1 MTELFL
7 EHSCVLSACIGRQ
20 PKDQSDALLRPQGSG
35 VTSTLEPLSLTFI
48 LQNANER
55 NSYGRQTHASA
66 LIQLTERKKMDQV
79 LLLQERIELAT
90 RIGESHYREFKSAIE
105 GPPNEKKKRSAK
117 EICADISKTLVAF
130 ANADGGELYVG
141 IEDDGTVT
149 GLMHSSEELDTLRN
163 AYKTHVHADTPLP
176 RPQIS
181 LVEIKEKSV
190 LYFSISKGDQYA
202 YLTSDGKCL
211 KRLDL
216 ESIPVGSEKIQAERL
231 EHSSRTWDRTVESS
245 ATLDDLDFPL
255 LQQISNQIAYGVT
268 AEKCLQHLGLAEFTP
283 SGLKLK
289 SAALL
294 LFAKDVR
301 KFHPGCFVRIF
312 TIDGKERR
320 SGEAFNVIKDDI
332 VADSV
337 IKLVDS
343 AWERLSYA
351 LTMHTSLTDN
361 AKFKQSYMYPQI
373 ACREALINAIVHRNY
388 AIQGRGI
395 EVSIFTDRLEIA
407 SPGRILSTISLD
419 DIRQLKSAHESRNP
433 LIARVL
439 REVGY
444 VREMGEGIRRIYDVM
459 RSNALAEP
467 DIQSSNDNFTVTLFH
482 RSMYDPRVK
491 LWLSLFDEFNLP
503 ESQTAVLALGF
514 EGKEFSTQDIIDR
527 LGIVDTD
534 QVREILTPL
543 RKLGFVTRTKNDA
556 KAMLM
561 SKKMKIPKRSVPMF
575 AVIAN
580 PATSAQRTHEGE
592 PSYRDEERAISQK
605 TEFENSDIA
614 EVEQGIQLHVG
625 NINYRTGP
633 EELYAAIDAKCT
645 VLSLD
650 FPEDK
655 RRAGF
660 NKGFAFV
667 TVAIDKLSPADILSK
682 FTNIEVAGRKL
693 SINLSREQERKMTA
707 G

>member
-1 MTELFL
+1 
-7 EHSCVLSACIGRQ
+7 
-20 PKDQSDALLRPQGSG
+20 
-35 VTSTLEPLSLTFI
+35 
-48 LQNANER
+48 
-55 NSYGRQTHASA
+55 
-66 LIQLTERKKMDQV
+66 MDQI
-79 LLLQERIELAT
+79 LLLQERIQLAI
-90 RIGESHYREFKSAIE
+90 RIGESHYREFKSAVE
-105 GPPNEKKKRSAK
+105 GPPNAKKRRAPK
-117 EICADISKTLVAF
+117 EICADIAKTLVAF

-141 IEDDGTVT
+141 IEDDGVIT
-149 GLMHSSEELDTLRN
+149 GLMHNTDELDALKN
-163 AYKTHVHADTPLP
+163 AYKSHVHPDTPLP
-176 RPQIS
+176 RPQMS
-181 LVEIKEKSV
+181 LVELDGKSV
-190 LYFSISKGDQYA
+190 LYFSISKGNEYA

-216 ESIPVGSEKIQAERL
+216 ESVPVGSEKIVAERL
-231 EHSSRTWDRTVESS
+231 EHLSRTWDRTVESS
-245 ATLDDLDFPL
+245 ATLDDLDFTL
-255 LQQISNQIAYGVT
+255 LQQVSNQIAYGVT

-283 SGLKLK
+283 NGLKLK

-332 VADSV
+332 VADGV

-388 AIQGRGI
+388 AVQGRGI

-543 RKLGFVTRTKNDA
+543 RNLGFVIRTKNDA
-556 KAMLM
+556 KAMGI

-575 AVIAN
+575 SVIAN
-580 PATSAQRTHEGE
+580 PTVLARREHGIPPDAIENQTAPSAKTIEDSEFVDADEG
-592 PSYRDEERAISQK
+592 A
-605 TEFENSDIA
+605 
-614 EVEQGIQLHVG
+614 VLHVG
-625 NINYRTGP
+625 NLDYRT
-633 EELYAAIDAKCT
+633 EATELYSAIEAKCA
-645 VLSLD
+645 VLALD
-650 FPEDK
+650 IPAD
-655 RRAGF
+655 RYRPDR

-667 TVAIDKLSPADILSK
+667 TVALKNQSIAEILRSLADIELR
-682 FTNIEVAGRKL
+682 GRKL
-693 SINLSREQERKMTA
+693 SINPSRQQERKLA
-707 G
+707 GG